1 MAIKCIIISLNKQ
14 NSIRKGD
21 IMDLDIRKHIINNFK
36 DDNINTLRSAIE
48 ESIKENDEITLPGM
62 GVFLELIWQEIDE
75 EKKKELLEIIERCI
89 KRETEDEINS

>member
-1 MAIKCIIISLNKQ
+1 
-14 NSIRKGD
+14 
-21 IMDLDIRKHIINNFK
+21 
-36 DDNINTLRSAIE
+36 
-48 ESIKENDEITLPGM
+48 M